1 MAPTVLQLIDLHL
14 TYPGG
19 RGRAD
24 VTAIQGV
31 SLQLAQ
37 GEMLG
42 LVGES
47 GSGKSSLAR
56 CVAGLEA
63 GLRGRITYADHGEQP
78 AYGRTAELRRWR
90 RGMEMIFQNPAG
102 SLNPVYRVG
111 QVLREAA
118 LRADPHDKAVHE
130 TVIATLARVG
140 LDAGYLDRLPRQLSG
155 GQQQRV
161 AIARALVSRPR
172 LLICDEIVS
181 ALDVSVQARLLNL
194 LRDLREGGAFSG
206 LFISHDLAVTAYL
219 CDRIAVMKEGRIV
232 EIAPTEQLL
241 EQPAHEYTR
250 KLLAAA
256 QPSF

>member
-1 MAPTVLQLIDLHL
+1 
-14 TYPGG
+14 
-19 RGRAD
+19 
-24 VTAIQGV
+24 
-31 SLQLAQ
+31 
-37 GEMLG
+37 MLG

-78 AYGRTAELRRWR
+78 TYGRTNELRRWR
-90 RGMEMIFQNPAG
+90 RGMEMIFQNPAD

-118 LRADPHDKAVHE
+118 LQADPANKSVTE
-130 TVIATLARVG
+130 TVRSTLERVG
-140 LDAGYLDRLPRQLSG
+140 LSTEYLDRLPRQLSG

-206 LFISHDLAVTAYL
+206 LFISHDLAVVAYL
-219 CDRIAVMKEGRIV
+219 CDRIAVMKDGLIV
-232 EIAPTEQLL
+232 EIAPTEKLL
-241 EQPAHEYTR
+241 AHPSHDYTR